1 MIGLNL
7 LPDVKKE
14 FIKAQRTRNTVIGIS
29 TLSMLIAG
37 GLTVFLAAVVYIGQT
52 AAIDITKGD
61 IAKKQKELESKP
73 EIGRYLTIQNQLSS
87 LNKLHSGENKI
98 IYSRL
103 LDYLPLV
110 NPAPP
115 NDFKVTNIKVTS
127 EDTLITLNGISGD
140 FQAVNVLKTTLENTK
155 ITYKSG
161 DDSTT
166 SMKLFSKVEV
176 KSASLSKDAS
186 VPGVTFEF
194 VLTYSREAFSPEA
207 KDIVVEVP
215 RLTIS
220 DSKDNAPVSLF
231 EEGGNTDG
239 EE

>member
-29 TLSMLIAG
+29 TMSMMIAV
-37 GLTVFLAAVVYIGQT
+37 GLTIFLALFVYLGQT
-52 AAIDITKGD
+52 TAINLAKDD
-61 IAKKQKELESKP
+61 IASKQKELESKP
-73 EIGRYLTIQNQLSS
+73 EIGKYLTIQNQLNA
-87 LNKLHSGENKI
+87 LNKLHGSENKI
-98 IYSRL
+98 VYSRL

-115 NDFKVTNIKVTS
+115 NNFKVTTIKVTS
-127 EDTLITLNGISGD
+127 EDTLIVLNGVSGD

-155 ITYKSG
+155 IVYKS
-161 DDSTT
+161 DDS
-166 SMKLFSKVEV
+166 SKSIKLFSKVEV
-176 KSASLSKDAS
+176 KSASLSKDSS

-194 VLTYSREAFSPEA
+194 ALTYSKEAFSPDSKE
-207 KDIVVEVP
+207 IIIEVP
-215 RLTIS
+215 KLTVS

-231 EEGGNTDG
+231 EEGGDTSG
-239 EE
+239 KEQ